1 MIILYIIFAFYYLI
15 NILVFTIIH
24 YRKNGSNNL
33 NDSNIGRMISLFND
47 TNESVSEP
55 LLNEY
60 V

>member
-1 MIILYIIFAFYYLI
+1 MIIFIIFAFYYLI

-24 YRKNGSNNL
+24 YKKNGSNNL